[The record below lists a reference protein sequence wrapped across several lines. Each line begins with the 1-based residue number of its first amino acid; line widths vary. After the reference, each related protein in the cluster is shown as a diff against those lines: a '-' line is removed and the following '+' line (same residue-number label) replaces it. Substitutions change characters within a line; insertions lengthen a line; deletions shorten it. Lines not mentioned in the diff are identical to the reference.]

1 VNRIERQRRAQG
13 AAARKSGTRA
23 LSTLTAGLAVAGS
36 FGVGAVA
43 WSAHQTAL
51 AKYAAA
57 QQAATA
63 STSTTSTTQTSNVV
77 KLPPVS
83 SIGSQTTV
91 LQQPQQAP
99 AVSNNGGG
107 GQAVSSGS

>member
-1 VNRIERQRRAQG
+1 MNRIDRQRRAQG
-13 AAARKSGTRA
+13 VAARRSGTRA
-23 LSTLTAGLAVAGS
+23 LSTMTAGLAVAGS

-57 QQAATA
+57 AQAQTSGT
-63 STSTTSTTQTSNVV
+63 STSTSSSSSAVV

-83 SIGSQTTV
+83 SIGSNVTT
-91 LQQPQQAP
+91 LQPAQQAPQQAQQQPQATT
-99 AVSNNGGG
+99 
-107 GQAVSSGS
+107 SGS